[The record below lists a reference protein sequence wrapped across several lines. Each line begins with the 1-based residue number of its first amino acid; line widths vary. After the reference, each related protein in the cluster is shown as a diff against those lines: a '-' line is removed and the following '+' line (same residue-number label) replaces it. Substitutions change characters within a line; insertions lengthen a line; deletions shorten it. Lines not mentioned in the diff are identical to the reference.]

1 MFGRLNNTTNEK
13 ESVMTTATTTTDAYD
28 FLVESP
34 EERRPARTIKLF
46 ILLGWMAETSFL
58 FFGMVMF
65 PQLHP
70 PLIPRLIWTQILCGI
85 GMGAA
90 AGAIAYL
97 AGSRF
102 KQGSRAAFW
111 LTAIGGLVYVVCNN
125 DCFFVDTRPGMD
137 YYGAIENPLL
147 FLTKGNVGGIAL
159 GFLGAWLLNTK
170 KGLSLLNKIP
180 FLR

>member
-1 MFGRLNNTTNEK
+1 
-13 ESVMTTATTTTDAYD
+13 MTTTPATINTHD
-28 FLVESP
+28 LLIESP

-85 GMGAA
+85 GMGSA

-97 AGSRF
+97 AASHF
-102 KQGSRAAFW
+102 KQGSRAAFF
-111 LTAIGGLVYVVCNN
+111 LTAITGGLAYVVCNN
-125 DCFFVDTRPGMD
+125 VCFFVDTRPGID
-137 YYGAIENPLL
+137 YWGAIENPLL
-147 FLTKGNVGGIAL
+147 FLTKGDLGGLAL

-170 KGLSLLNKIP
+170 KGLSLLNKVP

>member
-1 MFGRLNNTTNEK
+1 MAT
-13 ESVMTTATTTTDAYD
+13 TTATINTHD
-28 FLVESP
+28 LLIESP

-46 ILLGWMAETSFL
+46 ILLGWIAETTFL

-102 KQGSRAAFW
+102 KQGSRAALI
-111 LTAIGGLVYVVCNN
+111 LTAAGGIVFFVCGLVCY
-125 DCFFVDTRPGMD
+125 FVDTRAGMD
-137 YYGAIENPLL
+137 YFGAVQNPVL
-147 FLTKGNVGGIAL
+147 FVTKGSGGGLLL
-159 GFLGAWLLNTK
+159 GVIGSWLLNTK
-170 KGLSLLNKIP
+170 KGLSLLNKVP